1 MDLDVD
7 ACYRAFCTRPALRR
21 SAVWRG
27 QDNSGLLPS
36 DLPST
41 DAETGKHDVLR
52 DGSSGAGSWLP
63 PVPALSAGN
72 GARVC
77 RLARDV
83 EHRIEGVGADRPR
96 RTR

>member
-7 ACYRAFCTRPALRR
+7 ACYRAFRIATTASTDGCLAGSRTTRYIAVR
-21 SAVWRG
+21 SA
-27 QDNSGLLPS
+27 
-36 DLPST
+36 ST

-72 GARVC
+72 RARVC
-77 RLARDV
+77 RLARDI